1 MRKSSE
7 VEFEVRYAET
17 DQMGIVHHA
26 NYLIWFELA
35 RTRFCAEAGTPYP
48 QIEELGY
55 FMIITQ
61 AQQNYRQA
69 ATYGDSVRVA
79 CWLDWVASRS
89 LQFGYQVMRGEQILT
104 SGYTRH
110 LWVKRESRRPC
121 SMPEKLRDTYLKLA
135 DQTTFIQPEK
145 DRRYF

>member
-1 MRKSSE
+1 MKQSSE

-35 RTRFCAEAGTPYP
+35 RTRFCAEAGKPYP

-69 ATYGDSVRVA
+69 AQYGDSVRVI

-89 LQFGYQVMRGEQILT
+89 LQFGYQVLRDEQILT

-121 SMPEKLRDTYLKLA
+121 SMPESLRETFLKLA
-135 DQTTFIQPEK
+135 DQTAFMQRENNAAN
-145 DRRYF
+145 

>member
-1 MRKSSE
+1 MKQSSE

-17 DQMGIVHHA
+17 DRMGIVHHA
-26 NYLIWFELA
+26 NYLVWFELA
-35 RTRFCAEAGTPYP
+35 RTRFCSDAGIPYP

-61 AQQNYRQA
+61 AQQNYRLA
-69 ATYGDSVRVA
+69 ATYGDTVKVA

-89 LQFGYQVMRGEQILT
+89 LQFGYRVSRGEQVLT
-104 SGYTRH
+104 TGYTRH

-121 SMPEKLRDTYLKLA
+121 SMPDVLREPYLALA
-135 DQTTFIQPEK
+135 NQTTFIQPVK
-145 DRRYF
+145 DTAN